1 MNHNEFWEIID
12 KAREEADGWE
22 DMWDPLVNRL
32 SALDIPDIML
42 WQRIFGEYQRLSYKN
57 KLWAAAYIIN
67 GGCSDDGFDYFRG
80 WLTAQ
85 GRTVFLNALK
95 DPESLAEVDSCEEG
109 VEFEYILGAA
119 ATAYFRKT
127 GASRDYD
134 AFDAELG
141 RHPLPDE
148 AKAAMAAEIGNDT
161 VIRAFQ
167 RFDAARPPW
176 LEKLHW
182 SAAEYLMCG
191 DRTSDGADKPVSLS
205 FEPCHEFVD
214 KSEVN
219 KPAAW
224 IGGALPE
231 HCEHCGCALVNLLL
245 IDGDHEQ
252 LAFLGLS
259 GTVSLPIC
267 PNCATMSE
275 KTIVRHAPDGSTKM
289 EIVGAFGD
297 ESYFDADALARL
309 TSGRP
314 ALSSEPMP
322 PYFNFCPEDVATIGG
337 RANRVQDPQF
347 EECPDAASCFLSAL
361 RVSKSPMTSKPPR
374 PPTFEQ

>member
-1 MNHNEFWEIID
+1 MICLL
-12 KAREEADGWE
+12 EAPDCPDAG
-22 DMWDPLVNRL
+22 RL
-32 SALDIPDIML
+32 
-42 WQRIFGEYQRLSYKN
+42 
-57 KLWAAAYIIN
+57 
-67 GGCSDDGFDYFRG
+67 
-80 WLTAQ
+80 LTA
-85 GRTVFLNALK
+85 L
-95 DPESLAEVDSCEEG
+95 
-109 VEFEYILGAA
+109 
-119 ATAYFRKT
+119 
-127 GASRDYD
+127 
-134 AFDAELG
+134 
-141 RHPLPDE
+141 
-148 AKAAMAAEIGNDT
+148 AEIGDDT

-191 DRTSDGADKPVSLS
+191 DRVPDGAGKPVSLS

-275 KTIVRHAPDGSTKM
+275 KTIVRHASDGTAKM

-297 ESYFDADALARL
+297 ESYFDADALVRL
-309 TSGRP
+309 TSGRL
-314 ALSSEPMP
+314 ALSSKPMP
-322 PYFNFCPEDVATIGG
+322 PYLNFCPEDVATIGG
-337 RANRVQDPQF
+337 RANWVQDPQF
-347 EECPDAASCFLSAL
+347 EECPDCGRRMKLLAQLSWDKLLDDYAEGRL
-361 RVSKSPMTSKPPR
+361 FVEICPDCRTIAVIHQQT
-374 PPTFEQ
+374 